1 MGKFGKK
8 RAGKKEKKKSRKKT
22 PEEKATGGWG
32 REAPL
37 ELDEPEAPA
46 PRKGRRVTQE
56 LQDRNERR
64 NERQREINARNE
76 FARKMSAPLFPDD
89 GRNPKWID
97 ADAEGGEV
105 SMRKRKRDQDTKR
118 RKAIALRIARE
129 TGATEGGTAVRK
141 VAWRRQKIEGSD
153 SEDEQD

>member
-64 NERQREINARNE
+64 NERQREINARND
-76 FARKMSAPLFPDD
+76 FARKRSGPLVPND
-89 GRNPKWID
+89 GGNPEWID
-97 ADAEGGEV
+97 ADA
-105 SMRKRKRDQDTKR
+105 
-118 RKAIALRIARE
+118 
-129 TGATEGGTAVRK
+129 
-141 VAWRRQKIEGSD
+141 
-153 SEDEQD
+153 